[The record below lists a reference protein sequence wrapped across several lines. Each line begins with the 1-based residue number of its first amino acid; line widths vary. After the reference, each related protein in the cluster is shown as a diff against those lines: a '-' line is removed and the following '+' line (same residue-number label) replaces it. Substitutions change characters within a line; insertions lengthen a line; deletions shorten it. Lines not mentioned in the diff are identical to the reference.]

1 MKEFPSFKTAYEY
14 ATTLGKNDSEIAKIN
29 GKLSF
34 ITSTNMP
41 VEERL
46 RNPIEECVKDFL
58 AEVGYSGTKEDVANI
73 IGAEICEEIIRKLAK
88 RANVIVYSAQLPY

>member
-1 MKEFPSFKTAYEY
+1 MKEFSSFKSAYEY
-14 ATTLGKNDSEIAKIN
+14 ATTLGKNDSEISRIN

-34 ITSTNMP
+34 IAATTIP

-46 RNPIEECVKDFL
+46 RIPIEECVESFL
-58 AEVGYSGTKEDVANI
+58 SEVGYSGDKESVANI

-88 RANVIVYSAQLPY
+88 RANVIVYSAHLPY